1 MSGKVILEVTK
12 GTLLGQKFT
21 YEEMQRVYI
30 GRQEDCGIVM
40 PENTVSRYH
49 CVLEII
55 PPEVKLQDFGSLNG
69 TFLNGEKIG
78 QRERTQ
84 TMEEGQQIH
93 HEEYPLKDGDVLRLG
108 KQCELTR
115 TLQKVRNHSRRG
127 CGQHG
132 KRRYVSRRGCG
143 HLSFSQRRTY
153 L

>member
-55 PPEVKLQDFGSLNG
+55 PPK
-69 TFLNGEKIG
+69 
-78 QRERTQ
+78 
-84 TMEEGQQIH
+84 
-93 HEEYPLKDGDVLRLG
+93 
-108 KQCELTR
+108 
-115 TLQKVRNHSRRG
+115 
-127 CGQHG
+127 
-132 KRRYVSRRGCG
+132 
-143 HLSFSQRRTY
+143 
-153 L
+153 